1 MIRRPWYNSRS
12 TKEVVTVPDYMLG
25 DAQTLHAL
33 TPLFVGYQ
41 DCPSGYSFGPH
52 IRDYYLIHF
61 CLDGRGILY
70 DRHGDHSIGK
80 GQMFVI
86 RPCEVTTYTA
96 DTATPWTYVWIAFRG
111 DSAAVFD
118 NAHSVYDTP
127 REIED
132 KLTEYIKNN
141 VLAPEIYISILF
153 ELIYLLFHEPQ
164 KTQTLDKLGQIKR
177 YIKYNYM
184 LPLTVEGLAKS
195 FGFERSYLY
204 RIFKQRYG
212 VGVKQYLVSVRMKNA
227 VSFLKNGFSVSE
239 CAAMVGYED
248 EFNFS
253 KAFKRYFGYAPS
265 RALNR

>member
-1 MIRRPWYNSRS
+1 ML
-12 TKEVVTVPDYMLG
+12 DHMLG
-25 DAQTLHAL
+25 DTQTPRVL

-41 DCPSGYSFGPH
+41 DCPSGHTFGPH
-52 IRDYYLIHF
+52 IRDCYLIHF
-61 CLDGRGILY
+61 CLDGCGTLH
-70 DRHGDHSIGK
+70 DRHGEHTVTK
-80 GQMFVI
+80 GQLFVI
-86 RPCEVTTYTA
+86 RPGEVTTYAA
-96 DTATPWTYVWIAFRG
+96 DTVTPWEYLWIAFRG

-118 NAHSVYDTP
+118 DAHSVYDTP

-141 VLAPEIYISILF
+141 ILAPEIYISILF
-153 ELIYLLFHEPQ
+153 ELVYLLFREPP
-164 KTQTLDKLGQIKR
+164 KTQTLDKLRQIKH

-204 RIFKQRYG
+204 RMFKQRYG
-212 VGVKQYLVSVRMKNA
+212 VGIKQYIVNVRMKNA
-227 VSFLKNGFSVSE
+227 IDFLGEGFSVGE

-265 RALNR
+265 RAASGKHHTGQVP